1 MRGLSTYAS
10 STVLAVNNPCACLC
24 HLLGVHFVELGR
36 KKKEAEKEWLL
47 ILKLILWKNQT
58 SFRS

>member
-24 HLLGVHFVELGR
+24 HLLGVHFVELEREKKGGR
-36 KKKEAEKEWLL
+36 ERMVT
-47 ILKLILWKNQT
+47 NT
-58 SFRS
+58 